1 MAAAILL
8 ADMDAFF
15 ASVEQLDDS
24 TLAGRPVLV
33 GGSGRRAVVAA
44 ANYEARRSG
53 ARSAMSMAE
62 ARRRCPHAVVVP
74 PRMKRYAE
82 LSARVRE
89 IFYRFTPLVE
99 PLSLDEAYLDVS
111 DSRRLHGGPLEIAEA
126 LRSAV
131 RDELSLAVS
140 VGGGPGK
147 TVAKI
152 ASRRAKPDGVFL
164 VAADEVLEFLQ
175 PLRLREVPGV
185 GPVTERKLHE
195 MGVATLGQL
204 AELDPGLLEKKLG
217 KSGPG
222 LYDLAWGR
230 DRRRVSNDR
239 ERSSYGSE
247 NTFNDDVEQREVI
260 EAAVIAHSETVAW
273 RLRRA
278 GRCGVTV
285 TLKYRPSGSG
295 EGWRLVT
302 RSRSLAVATDDG
314 AVISREAMRLW
325 DDEPRHPPLRL
336 VGVQLAGF
344 EAERAPQLDLFGEAE
359 VAARDDVAG
368 SAPSRTAL
376 NSALDDISA
385 RFGRGVLK
393 RGA

>member
-1 MAAAILL
+1 
-8 ADMDAFF
+8 
-15 ASVEQLDDS
+15 
-24 TLAGRPVLV
+24 
-33 GGSGRRAVVAA
+33 
-44 ANYEARRSG
+44 
-53 ARSAMSMAE
+53 
-62 ARRRCPHAVVVP
+62 
-74 PRMKRYAE
+74 MKRYAE

-111 DSRRLHGGPLEIAEA
+111 DSRRLHGGPLEIAKA

-131 RDELSLAVS
+131 REELSLAVS

-175 PLRLREVPGV
+175 PLRLCEIPGV

-204 AELDPGLLEKKLG
+204 AELDPGLLETKLG

-222 LYDLAWGR
+222 LYDLSWGR
-230 DRRRVSNDR
+230 DSRRVSNDR

-285 TLKYRPSGSG
+285 TLKYRPSGTG

-325 DDEPRHPPLRL
+325 DDEPRHPSLRL
-336 VGVQLAGF
+336 VGVQMAGF
-344 EAERAPQLDLFGEAE
+344 EAEQAPQLDLFGETD
-359 VAARDDVAG
+359 VAARDDAAG
-368 SAPSRTAL
+368 SAPGRAAL